1 MRRKSFENY
10 RKDFEKARK
19 YQKEIQ
25 EIKEKYSF
33 DKKEEFIQTVNKY
46 IENQFFLEELCSR
59 FYNVAY
65 FANNCKLI
73 DEFWGIFEKYNADI
87 DNYNIDIQEVES
99 SSNGIYF
106 YRTYAGNW
114 ETETESI
121 MTLPI
126 DIDLIQLLEDLDV
139 FEEKCKEQFKILK
152 EQEENR
158 KKLEAIRKE
167 KEEYALYL
175 KLKEKYEG

>member
-1 MRRKSFENY
+1 M
-10 RKDFEKARK
+10 
-19 YQKEIQ
+19 
-25 EIKEKYSF
+25 
-33 DKKEEFIQTVNKY
+33 
-46 IENQFFLEELCSR
+46 
-59 FYNVAY
+59 
-65 FANNCKLI
+65 
-73 DEFWGIFEKYNADI
+73 DI
-87 DNYNIDIQEVES
+87 DHYNIDIQEVENS
-99 SSNGIYF
+99 SEGLYF

-158 KKLEAIRKE
+158 KKLESIRKE